1 MKSSPQPA
9 VSLPERILRGRHR
22 WTWYCTGSAAVR
34 LTVAQVDEIRRQL
47 AAQPPAPTVRG
58 DSVSKLAAVT
68 AAAPELLGLRRNG
81 WGIAALAAFLTERG
95 LPISAGTLKNYLQ
108 RVGATRTKRR
118 RRRTTSPPG
127 AAPPTASAS
136 AQPAEQRSAAGRALA
151 AVTRTAAP
159 VRAISPGSFVVRE
172 DTEL

>member
-1 MKSSPQPA
+1 
-9 VSLPERILRGRHR
+9 
-22 WTWYCTGSAAVR
+22 VR

-81 WGIAALAAFLTERG
+81 WGIAALAAFLTEKG
-95 LPISAGTLKNYLQ
+95 LPISEGTLKNYLQ

-118 RRRTTSPPG
+118 RRQTTSPG

-136 AQPAEQRSAAGRALA
+136 VQPAEQRSVAGRAPA
-151 AVTRTAAP
+151 AVTRPVAP
-159 VRAISPGSFVVRE
+159 VRAIPPGSFVVRE